1 MHNRI
6 ESFDLI
12 RSFAILTVFFDH
24 AIMKDPRIDNT
35 VAHLAI
41 TTLSPGLTMSL
52 LGFIS
57 AALLSP
63 TMLNYGPFLI
73 KRFTRIY
80 IPLALCLSVVLSLY
94 AYIGKQHLLCQHTL
108 LHYLGLT
115 AFIEIL
121 AVDNKSPIG
130 AGLWFITIIMTLYLL
145 LPLLAMLFRHRNG
158 LMHLILIII
167 VSTVINNYAYGT
179 QSAFNV
185 IISFSVGSYVSIHGL
200 LDVMYQ
206 RRILLTYLFCASL
219 LTIVAL
225 STSEVIPYAIRGL
238 MFSLYPLAFVPLFS
252 HLSEKIPRYVI
263 KASGFFAGL
272 SYEFYILHFYFINNR
287 FRDFFHKPMSV
298 FGQITI
304 SFSLTLVLAYI
315 ISYIAKRLR
324 ESANT
329 YLIPST
335 SAADIHASG

>member
-1 MHNRI
+1 MRNRI
-6 ESFDLI
+6 DSFDLI
-12 RSFAILTVFFDH
+12 RSFAILTIFIDH
-24 AIMKDPRIDNT
+24 TITKDPRIDNGF
-35 VAHLAI
+35 AHLAI

-57 AALLSP
+57 AALLSS

-80 IPLALCLSVVLSLY
+80 ISLALCLSVVLSLY
-94 AYIGKQHLLCQHTL
+94 AYIGKQHLLVQQTL
-108 LHYLGLT
+108 LHYMGLS

-130 AGLWFITIIMTLYLL
+130 AGLWFITIIMALYLL
-145 LPLLAMLFRHRNG
+145 LPMLAALFRHRNG

-179 QSAFNV
+179 QSTFNV
-185 IISFSVGSYVSIHGL
+185 IISFSVGLYVSIHGL
-200 LDVMYQ
+200 LDEMYQ

-238 MFSLYPLAFVPLFS
+238 VFSLYPLAFVPLF
-252 HLSEKIPRYVI
+252 
-263 KASGFFAGL
+263 
-272 SYEFYILHFYFINNR
+272 FICPKKSR
-287 FRDFFHKPMSV
+287 
-298 FGQITI
+298 GQLLKHQA
-304 SFSLTLVLAYI
+304 FSLV
-315 ISYIAKRLR
+315 
-324 ESANT
+324 
-329 YLIPST
+329 
-335 SAADIHASG
+335 